1 MSPSNFSPIMDGEN
15 LQPSSEIVTI
25 PIGFVRRLSSDEAV
39 KDRTLISK
47 IVIEAGFSQAL
58 DGVEDF
64 SHLFVLFWLHQM
76 MENQTAVLRVHP
88 RGRAELPLVG
98 VFATRAPSR
107 PNPIGLTLVELVKR
121 DANVLWVRGIDA
133 FDGTPVLDI
142 KPYDDWDSASDFK
155 IPEWLEK
162 LNKQHTRAAP
172 DR

>member
-1 MSPSNFSPIMDGEN
+1 MDVEN
-15 LQPSSEIVTI
+15 LPPSSEIVAM
-25 PIGFVRRLSSDEAV
+25 PIGFVKRLSSDEAV

-47 IVIEAGFSQAL
+47 IVIEARFSQAL

-64 SHLFVLFWLHQM
+64 SHIFILFWLHQLK
-76 MENQTAVLRVHP
+76 ENQTAVLRVHP

-107 PNPIGLTLVELVKR
+107 PNPIGLTLVKLVKR
-121 DANVLWVRGIDA
+121 DANVLWVRGLDA

-142 KPYDDWDSASDFK
+142 KPYDDWDSASDFQ

-162 LNKQHTRAAP
+162 LNK
-172 DR
+172 